1 MSWTEQNAFKRIYNV
16 FKRNKNNIYS
26 EDIEA
31 LKLLNTALEN
41 KNKQFVT
48 QNLLFAKLLAIQL
61 NQNLMYYGSIEE
73 AIKKIK
79 SDLSLSL
86 NYNLIYLQK
95 NLNNTE
101 LINYFKSIGV
111 NTSNPHLLSD
121 EQKLNDK
128 NIISDNQK
136 EIIEQLKKNWDFELV
151 EKSFVKTANE
161 LLKDVNYYDGN

>member
-48 QNLLFAKLLAIQL
+48 QNLLYAKLLAIQL

-101 LINYFKSIGV
+101 LINYFNSIGV
-111 NTSNPHLLSD
+111 NTSNPNLLTD
-121 EQKLNDK
+121 EQKQNDK
-128 NIISDNQK
+128 NIISDKQK

-151 EKSFVKTANE
+151 EKSFIKTANE
-161 LLKDVNYYDGN
+161 LLKDVNYYE

>member
-31 LKLLNTALEN
+31 LKSLNTALEN
-41 KNKQFVT
+41 KNKEFVT
-48 QNLLFAKLLAIQL
+48 QNLLYAKLLAIQL

-79 SDLSLSL
+79 YDLSLSL

-121 EQKLNDK
+121 EQNKNDK
-128 NIISDNQK
+128 NIISDKQK

-161 LLKDVNYYDGN
+161 LLKDVNYYE

>member
-79 SDLSLSL
+79 YDLSLSL

-101 LINYFKSIGV
+101 LINYFKTIGV

-121 EQKLNDK
+121 QQKQNDK

-136 EIIEQLKKNWDFELV
+136 EIIEKLKKNWDFELV

-161 LLKDVNYYDGN
+161 LLKDINYYE

>member
-48 QNLLFAKLLAIQL
+48 QNLLYAKLLAIQL
-61 NQNLMYYGSIEE
+61 NQNLMYYGSIEQ

-101 LINYFKSIGV
+101 LINYFNSLGV
-111 NTSNPHLLSD
+111 NTSNPNLLTD
-121 EQKLNDK
+121 EQKQNDK
-128 NIISDNQK
+128 NIISDKQK

-161 LLKDVNYYDGN
+161 LLKDVNYYE

>member
-31 LKLLNTALEN
+31 LKLLNTALQN
-41 KNKQFVT
+41 KNKEFVT
-48 QNLLFAKLLAIQL
+48 QNLLYAKLLALQL

-79 SDLSLSL
+79 YDLSLSL

-161 LLKDVNYYDGN
+161 LLKDVNYYE

>member
-48 QNLLFAKLLAIQL
+48 QNLLYAKLLAIQL

-95 NLNNTE
+95 NLSNTE
-101 LINYFKSIGV
+101 LINYFNSIGV
-111 NTSNPHLLSD
+111 NTSNPNLLTN
-121 EQKLNDK
+121 EQKQNDK
-128 NIISDNQK
+128 NIISDKQK

-161 LLKDVNYYDGN
+161 LLKDVNYYE

>member
-1 MSWTEQNAFKRIYNV
+1 MSWSEQNAFKRIYNV

-26 EDIEA
+26 EDIQA
-31 LKLLNTALEN
+31 LKLLNETLEN

-48 QNLLFAKLLAIQL
+48 KNLLYAKLLAIQL
-61 NQNLMYYGSIEE
+61 NQNLMYYGNIDE

-95 NLNNTE
+95 NLSNTE
-101 LINYFKSIGV
+101 LINYFNSIGV
-111 NTSNPHLLSD
+111 NTSNPNLLTD

-128 NIISDNQK
+128 NIISNKQK

-161 LLKDVNYYDGN
+161 LLKDVNYYE

>member
-26 EDIEA
+26 EDIDA

-41 KNKQFVT
+41 KNKEFVT
-48 QNLLFAKLLAIQL
+48 QNLLYAKLLAIQL

-79 SDLSLSL
+79 YDLSLPL
-86 NYNLIYLQK
+86 NFNLIYLQK
-95 NLNNTE
+95 NLSNTE
-101 LINYFKSIGV
+101 LTNYFNSIGV
-111 NTSNPHLLSD
+111 NISNPHLLTD
-121 EQKLNDK
+121 EQKQNDK

-161 LLKDVNYYDGN
+161 LLKDVNYYE

>member
-41 KNKQFVT
+41 KNKEYVT
-48 QNLLFAKLLAIQL
+48 KNLLYAKLLAIQL

-79 SDLSLSL
+79 YDLSLSL

-121 EQKLNDK
+121 EQNQNDK

-161 LLKDVNYYDGN
+161 LLKDVNYYE

>member
-1 MSWTEQNAFKRIYNV
+1 MSWSEQNAFKRIYNV

-31 LKLLNTALEN
+31 LKLLNTTLEN

-48 QNLLFAKLLAIQL
+48 QNLLYAKLLAIQL

-101 LINYFKSIGV
+101 LINYFNSLGV
-111 NTSNPHLLSD
+111 NTSNPNLLTD
-121 EQKLNDK
+121 EQKHNDK
-128 NIISDNQK
+128 NIISENQK

-161 LLKDVNYYDGN
+161 LLKDINYYE

>member
-41 KNKQFVT
+41 KNKKFVT
-48 QNLLFAKLLAIQL
+48 QNLLYAKLLAIQL

-101 LINYFKSIGV
+101 LINYFNSLGV
-111 NTSNPHLLSD
+111 NTSNPNLLTD
-121 EQKLNDK
+121 EQKQNDK
-128 NIISDNQK
+128 NIISDKQK

-161 LLKDVNYYDGN
+161 LLKDVNYYE